1 MNYKQKLISLIT
13 SAIVAS
19 SSFQAQALT
28 ELTPPSQYKKVSQQ
42 LVEIL
47 EGVHYNKTPID
58 DAVSAIAF
66 DEFINSLDPTKSFF
80 LAEDIDNLSQ
90 YRLQFDDA
98 IKSSDPAM
106 AYTIYNLYQK
116 RVEAR
121 LTKTIEQLPE
131 LVSAFDYTKD
141 EYFNA
146 DPDDAVW
153 QQNDKAL
160 DELWRK
166 RIKHRTLTLR
176 LDKRSDED
184 IVTSLTKRYKNQLKQ
199 LEQTDSVDVYQTFAN
214 SLASA
219 LDPHTSYFAPRASES
234 FNINMRLSLEGIGAV
249 LQQEDDY
256 TQVVR
261 IVPAGPADKQGE
273 LAPNDKIVAVGQESG
288 EMVDVVGMRL
298 DDVVSMIRGERDSK
312 VRLEIIPAKG
322 DGQTHKTITI
332 VRDKVKLED
341 QSAKKEIVTI
351 ERQGQE
357 FKIGVIKLPTFY
369 SDFAAL
375 QAGDADYKSST
386 RDTKKLIEELKEEGI
401 HALVLDLR
409 NNGGGSLQ
417 EANAL
422 MGLFI
427 PSGPVVQIKDA
438 GGRVST
444 LGDRDKGLAYSGPMA
459 VMINRM
465 SASASEIVAGAIQDY
480 GRGLVLGGQSFGK
493 GTVQVLQNVDQG
505 QVKITQAKFYRVS
518 GESTQH
524 KGVMPD
530 IEFPSFLNK
539 DVVGESAL
547 DNPLPWDK
555 IHETRYPVYW
565 QIPDF
570 IPELDLRHKDRLQRN
585 PDFIALADQIDHIK
599 KQEDRFKALT
609 LNEEKRLKQ
618 IEENKQI
625 ELDRENTRRKALGLE
640 TVASLDDINEEDND
654 QDIYTEEA
662 AQILLDFIGINQ
674 RQAANSK

>member
-1 MNYKQKLISLIT
+1 MNYKTLLISLIT
-13 SAIVAS
+13 SCVFAS
-19 SSFQAQALT
+19 PSLHALT
-28 ELTPPSQYKKVSQQ
+28 DLTPPAQYKKVSKQ

-47 EGVHYNKTPID
+47 EGIHYNKTPID
-58 DAVSAIAF
+58 DRISQIAF
-66 DEFINSLDPTKSFF
+66 DEFLNSLDPTKSFF
-80 LAEDIDNLSQ
+80 FAQDIKELEK

-98 IKSSDPAM
+98 MNSGNTEI
-106 AYTIYNLYQK
+106 AYDIYNLYQK

-121 LTKTIEQLPE
+121 LNKVISALPD
-131 LVSAFDYTKD
+131 LVASFDYTKD

-153 QQNDKAL
+153 QNTEEAL
-160 DELWRK
+160 SEIWRK
-166 RIKHRTLTLR
+166 RIKHRALTLR
-176 LDKRSDED
+176 LDKKTNEEIES
-184 IVTSLTKRYKNQLKQ
+184 SLVKRYKNQLKQ

-234 FNINMRLSLEGIGAV
+234 FNINMSLSLEGIGAV

-273 LAPNDKIVAVGQESG
+273 LAPNDKIVAVGQETG

-298 DDVVSMIRGERDSK
+298 DDVVGMIRGERDTK

-322 DGQTHKTITI
+322 DGQSHKTITI
-332 VRDKVKLED
+332 LREKVKLED
-341 QSAKKEIVTI
+341 QSAKKEIVEI
-351 ERQGQE
+351 ERQGQT
-357 FKIGVIKLPTFY
+357 FKIGVIQLPTFY

-417 EANAL
+417 EANSL

-427 PSGPVVQIKDA
+427 PAGPVVQIKDA
-438 GGRVST
+438 VGRVST

-493 GTVQVLQNVDQG
+493 GTVQILQNVDQG

-530 IEFPSFLNK
+530 IAFPSFLNP

-547 DNPLPWDK
+547 DNPLPWDQIK
-555 IHETRYPVYW
+555 ETRYPVYW
-565 QIPDF
+565 NIPEF
-570 IPELDLRHKDRLQRN
+570 VPELDLRHQDRMAKN
-585 PDFIALADQIDHIK
+585 PNFVALTDQIQQIK
-599 KQEDRFKALT
+599 QQENRLKAIT
-609 LNEEKRLKQ
+609 LNEEKRVKQ
-618 IEENKQI
+618 LDENKQM

-640 TVASLDDINEEDND
+640 TVASLDDIEEDD
-654 QDIYTEEA
+654 EDIYSEEA
-662 AQILLDFIGINQ
+662 AQILLDFIAINQ

>member
-1 MNYKQKLISLIT
+1 MNYKQRLVSLIAST
-13 SAIVAS
+13 ILAS
-19 SSFQAQALT
+19 SQLQALT
-28 ELTPPSQYKKVSQQ
+28 ELTPPEQYKKVSQQ

-47 EGVHYNKTPID
+47 EGVHYNKTSIND
-58 DAVSAIAF
+58 DISTLAF

-80 LAEDIDNLSQ
+80 LAADIKNLSQ
-90 YRLQFDDA
+90 YRLKFDDA
-98 IKSSDPAM
+98 IKNGDSTI

-116 RVEAR
+116 RVDTR
-121 LTKTIEQLPE
+121 LNKIINQLPE
-131 LVSAFDYTKD
+131 LVGSFDYSKD

-153 QQNDKAL
+153 QENNKQL

-176 LDKRSDED
+176 LDKRSEDE
-184 IVTSLTKRYKNQLKQ
+184 IITSLTKRYKNQLKQ
-199 LEQTDSVDVYQTFAN
+199 LDQTDNVDVYQTFAN

-273 LAPNDKIVAVGQESG
+273 LSPNDKIVAVGQETG

-298 DDVVSMIRGERDSK
+298 DDVVGMIRGERDSK

-332 VRDKVKLED
+332 VREKVKLED
-341 QSAKKEIVTI
+341 QSAKKEVVTI
-351 ERQGQE
+351 DRQGQE

-386 RDTKKLIEELKEEGI
+386 RDTKKLIDELKEEGI
-401 HALVLDLR
+401 HALILDLR

-438 GGRVST
+438 VGRVST

-459 VMINRM
+459 VLINRM

-493 GTVQVLQNVDQG
+493 GTVQVLQNVDKG

-539 DVVGESAL
+539 EVVGESAL

-565 QIPDF
+565 NIPEF
-570 IPELDLRHKDRLQRN
+570 VPELDLRHKDRLERN
-585 PDFIALADQIDHIK
+585 PDFIALADQIAQIK
-599 KQEDRFKALT
+599 KQEDRFKAIT
-609 LNEEKRLKQ
+609 LNEKKRIQQ
-618 IEENKQI
+618 IDENKKI

-640 TVASLDDINEEDND
+640 TIASLDDIEENET
-654 QDIYTEEA
+654 DIYSEEA
-662 AQILLDFIGINQ
+662 AEILLDFIGINQ
-674 RQAANSK
+674 RQASK